1 MWSMTQAKASPPME
15 SEGVQFEIE
24 PLESLDGVEMRAP
37 PPPGKSLAPLR
48 ERLHALEKEL
58 DEVERSYEARLADLT
73 KRLAQADAREAE
85 RKAALKDLI
94 SKLG

>member
-1 MWSMTQAKASPPME
+1 MTQAKANPPRE
-15 SEGVQFEIE
+15 ADGVEFEIE
-24 PLESLDGVEMRAP
+24 PLDGLEGVELRP
-37 PPPGKSLAPLR
+37 PPPGKGLGPLR

-58 DEVERSYEARLADLT
+58 DEVEKSYEARLADLT
-73 KRLAQADAREAE
+73 KRLAAADARESE